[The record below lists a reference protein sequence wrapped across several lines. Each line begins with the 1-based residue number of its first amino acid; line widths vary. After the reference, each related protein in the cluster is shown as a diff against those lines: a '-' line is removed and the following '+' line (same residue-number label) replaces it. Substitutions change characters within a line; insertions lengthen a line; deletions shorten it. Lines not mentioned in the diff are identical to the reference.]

1 MNKIPSK
8 IKYLI
13 YGLCGLI
20 FIVLNFGLGARL
32 QIELIENLQKLTDYF
47 FGISTNTLDY
57 LIFATI
63 PFFGMIYNS
72 TRNEF
77 KVKELITDIFTVLF
91 FVIIVFGIGLF
102 IMVFSARHSNPL
114 IPDYLK
120 VEPFDLYSTILIGIG
135 ILMPYLIIK
144 LTKK

>member
-1 MNKIPSK
+1 MNKTPDK

-20 FIVLNFGLGARL
+20 FITLNFGLGAKL
-32 QIELIENLQKLTDYF
+32 QIRLTENLQKLTDYY

-57 LIFATI
+57 LVFASF

-72 TRNEF
+72 TRKEF
-77 KVKELITDIFTVLF
+77 KIKELITDMLTVLF
-91 FVIIVFGIGLF
+91 FVMIVFGIGLF
-102 IMVFSARHSNPL
+102 IMIFSAKHSNPL

-120 VEPFDLYSTILIGIG
+120 AEPFSLYSTILIGIG

-144 LTKK
+144 LIKK

>member
-20 FIVLNFGLGARL
+20 FITLNFGLGAKL
-32 QIELIENLQKLTDYF
+32 QIGLTENLQKLTNYF

-57 LIFATI
+57 LVFASF
-63 PFFGMIYNS
+63 PFFGMIFNS
-72 TRNEF
+72 TREEF
-77 KVKELITDIFTVLF
+77 KIKELITDIITVLL

-120 VEPFDLYSTILIGIG
+120 AEPFDLYSTILIGIG
-135 ILMPYLIIK
+135 ILTPNLIIK
-144 LTKK
+144 LMKK

>member
-1 MNKIPSK
+1 MNKIPNN

-13 YGLCGLI
+13 YGLCGVI
-20 FIVLNFGLGARL
+20 FITLNFGLGAKL
-32 QIELIENLQKLTDYF
+32 QIGLTEILQKLTDYF

-57 LIFATI
+57 LVFASF

-72 TRNEF
+72 TRMEF
-77 KVKELITDIFTVLF
+77 KVKELIIDIFTVLF

-102 IMVFSARHSNPL
+102 IMVFSAKHSNPL
-114 IPDYLK
+114 IPDFLK
-120 VEPFDLYSTILIGIG
+120 AEPFDLYSTIFIGIG

-144 LTKK
+144 LIKK

>member
-1 MNKIPSK
+1 MNKTPDK

-13 YGLCGLI
+13 YGLCGLT
-20 FIVLNFGLGARL
+20 FIALNFGLGAKL
-32 QIELIENLQKLTDYF
+32 QIGLTENLQRLTDYY

-57 LIFATI
+57 LVFASF

-72 TRNEF
+72 TRREF
-77 KVKELITDIFTVLF
+77 KIKELITDILTVLF

-102 IMVFSARHSNPL
+102 IMVFSAKHSNPL

-120 VEPFDLYSTILIGIG
+120 AEPFNLYSTILIGIG

-144 LTKK
+144 LIKK

>member
-13 YGLCGLI
+13 YGICGLI
-20 FIVLNFGLGARL
+20 FIVLNFGLGAKL
-32 QIELIENLQKLTDYF
+32 QIGLTENLQKLTDYF

-57 LIFATI
+57 LVFASF

-72 TRNEF
+72 TRTEF
-77 KVKELITDIFTVLF
+77 KVKELITDILTVLF

-102 IMVFSARHSNPL
+102 IMVFSAKHSNPL
-114 IPDYLK
+114 IPNYLK
-120 VEPFDLYSTILIGIG
+120 TEPFDLYSTMLIGIG
-135 ILMPYLIIK
+135 ILMPNLIIK
-144 LTKK
+144 LIKK